1 MTENKTSAI
10 KFYNEIV
17 KPTVDDFLH
26 ERTSIRKGF
35 LAAIVINHIK
45 DYLYDNYGKKDIKTK
60 INASLYAECP
70 HLNTISDICNA
81 AKHHVLSNKRSVI
94 KSSEQVSQT
103 NIPSLFEVPFGEG
116 GFSEASEVFIVL
128 DKTNEN
134 IHYYHLPT
142 IVTSAVN
149 FWETKLNQ

>member
-45 DYLYDNYGKKDIKTK
+45 DYLYDN
-60 INASLYAECP
+60 
-70 HLNTISDICNA
+70 
-81 AKHHVLSNKRSVI
+81 
-94 KSSEQVSQT
+94 
-103 NIPSLFEVPFGEG
+103 
-116 GFSEASEVFIVL
+116 
-128 DKTNEN
+128 
-134 IHYYHLPT
+134 
-142 IVTSAVN
+142 
-149 FWETKLNQ
+149 